1 MTDLSGKR
9 VAMLVE
15 DEFEDLELTGPLE
28 ALRAAGAVVTLVGPA
43 QGATYRGKRGEAV
56 VTSDLA
62 AGAARMKDFDA
73 LVIPGGHAP
82 DKMRMRHAMVDLARD
97 AMEAGKPV
105 AAICHGPQL
114 LISANAVRGRTLTC
128 WPSIAIDVK
137 NAGGL
142 YVDKPVVEDG
152 NLITSRKPD
161 DVPAFSEA
169 IIRALSRVPAL
180 RLHQRSGILGVPIVS
195 FVVQTLGRRRGGH
208 LLGPAAPQPRVGGRE
223 LDAVQQDHRLDVDPH
238 QEHDDRRDRSVDAR
252 EARHV
257 AHVPRE
263 ASSAPFQSSPV
274 TSAPIQTSRNRTLAF
289 GTK

>member
-15 DEFEDLELTGPLE
+15 DEFEDLELTGPLD
-28 ALRAAGAVVTLVGPA
+28 ALRAAGAVVVVVGPT
-43 QGATYRGKRGEAV
+43 QGASYRGKRGEAE
-56 VTSDLA
+56 VTADVA
-62 AGAARMKDFDA
+62 AGTARMRDFDA

-82 DKMRMRHAMVDLARD
+82 DKMRMRHAMVDLTRD
-97 AMEAGKPV
+97 AIEAGKPV

-161 DVPAFSEA
+161 DVPAFSDA
-169 IIRALSRVPAL
+169 IIRALSRVPA
-180 RLHQRSGILGVPIVS
+180 
-195 FVVQTLGRRRGGH
+195 
-208 LLGPAAPQPRVGGRE
+208 
-223 LDAVQQDHRLDVDPH
+223 
-238 QEHDDRRDRSVDAR
+238 
-252 EARHV
+252 
-257 AHVPRE
+257 
-263 ASSAPFQSSPV
+263 
-274 TSAPIQTSRNRTLAF
+274 
-289 GTK
+289 